1 MNFERVAILG
11 AEVSGVDLS
20 AELDDGAVREIKD
33 ALARYQVL
41 FFRDQPLSGDQLLG
55 FARRFGE
62 LFVQPFFA
70 DKYQELLIL
79 KNDENSPPR
88 LNKFH
93 QDLTGLECPPGEHF
107 LHALAVPD
115 GGGDT
120 IWSSLYA
127 AYEALSEP
135 MQQFVSGLT
144 VTHDC
149 MKNYRPAFQ
158 RRGRAPE
165 EIDAFAKRFPPMRHP
180 LVRTH
185 PATGRKAVYVNT
197 LFTVKIDGLTQ
208 SESDLLLQYLYEHIA
223 KPEFCVRLKW
233 RVHTLALWD
242 NRCTSHYAVADYYPQ
257 HRLMQRATTQGDK
270 PF

>member
-1 MNFERVAILG
+1 MNFERVSILG
-11 AEVSGVDLS
+11 AEVSDIDLTPPHDNS
-20 AELDDGAVREIKD
+20 TIQEIKA

-41 FFRDQPLSGDQLLG
+41 FFRDQPLTGEQLLD
-55 FARRFGE
+55 FARQFGE
-62 LFVQPFFA
+62 LFVQPFLA
-70 DKYQELLIL
+70 DLYGELLFL
-79 KNDENSPPR
+79 ENDKDRPPR
-88 LNKFH
+88 LNKMH

-120 IWSSLYA
+120 IWSSLFA
-127 AYEALSEP
+127 AFEALSEP
-135 MQQFVSGLT
+135 MQEFVSRLT

-149 MKNYRPAFQ
+149 MKNYRTVFQ
-158 RRGRAPE
+158 RQGRSAE
-165 EIDAFAKRFPPMRHP
+165 EIDDWVKKYPPMQHP

-185 PATGRKAVYVNT
+185 PVTGRKALYVNT
-197 LFTVKIDGLTQ
+197 FFTMKIDGLDPA
-208 SESDLLLQYLYEHIA
+208 ESDLLLNYLYEHIS

-233 RVHTLALWD
+233 SVHTLAIWD

-257 HRLMQRATTQGDK
+257 HRHMQRATTQGDK